1 MGSDVAVLTNKYGF
15 NSAYAF
21 TDLVNNA
28 GSRTLFIWNLFY
40 SAINNMNNVLS
51 RIDNIEGSQDK
62 KDQVKGQA
70 KAFRAFV
77 ILTWQVFISLAT
89 KRQSSFN
96 SANLY
101 PAGYY

>member
-89 KRQSSFN
+89 KKTKQ
-96 SANLY
+96 L
-101 PAGYY
+101 

>member
-77 ILTWQVFISLAT
+77 ILTWQVLSV
-89 KRQSSFN
+89 
-96 SANLY
+96 
-101 PAGYY
+101 